1 MNMKG
6 FVPREKMSK
15 KQRKELDS
23 AKRNEWSFSPVTRRV
38 ESKKIYNRKRKSDV
52 REEMRTADFLLSLSA

>member
-1 MNMKG
+1 MKG

-23 AKRNEWSFSPVTRRV
+23 VKRNEWSFSPVTRRV
-38 ESKKIYNRKRKSDV
+38 ESKKVYNRKRKSDV

>member
-1 MNMKG
+1 MKG

-15 KQRKELDS
+15 KQKKELDR
-23 AKRNEWSFSPVTRRV
+23 AQREAWSFSPVTRRV
-38 ESKKIYNRKRKSDV
+38 ESKKVYNRKRKSDV